1 MNIIHPIYIKPLYT
15 ELLPSQK
22 ILLTHHKGGGIG
34 AVLGIV
40 AAVAIPFAAPAIATA
55 MVSSGMIA
63 ASMTTVASAV
73 IGGALGAGLAAA
85 TGGNIL
91 MGAAGGALGG
101 GIGAGG
107 FSGIG
112 SATAAP
118 TSIGSA
124 ATSPLSASVPF
135 GGGLISGGGGL
146 STVPAFTSVAGGVR
160 MVNPDLMPSNI
171 PVGNLSSQL
180 GHTVT
185 PGPGYAEYFNVP
197 TPNVTPISHSAQL
210 GPNVTR
216 GPGYAEY
223 FNVPTVVNEGLMPP
237 SIAPGPAY
245 SQPALSPQ
253 SAPTSDMAAAISKN
267 VNAPV
272 RSGPV
277 GVGGEPDLSW
287 GDRFTSSIKESFSP
301 ENLARQATEGVG
313 KLALNKLSEVFVDE
327 PSTTREE
334 DSLLAE
340 RDAALAEQKRL
351 SDLKE
356 SAATEL
362 YTAGLAISP
371 LQRGMEQLGVEQ
383 ERLLRAQQQGLRN
396 INPRDTGAVD
406 TQRRQDALNKSRL
419 GGFAQGM
426 NLGERERRELLSQGA
441 QLYPTGSGIIA
452 GIRSDITDA
461 DTRYQRMLDEQRRA
475 SDTIAAFIPVTGTE
489 TEEERKKAQEG
500 IA

>member
-146 STVPAFTSVAGGVR
+146 STVPAVTSVGPGVGSSFRGPELSIGGG
-160 MVNPDLMPSNI
+160 DL
-171 PVGNLSSQL
+171 GSQL
-180 GHTVT
+180 SNTITYNPGTPLSNTVT
-185 PGPGYAEYFNVP
+185 HYYTPPVP
-197 TPNVTPISHSAQL
+197 TSAVPSHTY
-210 GPNVTR
+210 N
-216 GPGYAEY
+216 
-223 FNVPTVVNEGLMPP
+223 
-237 SIAPGPAY
+237 PAT

-253 SAPTSDMAAAISKN
+253 SAPTSDMAAAISRN

-371 LQRGMEQLGVEQ
+371 LRRGMEQLGVEQ

-426 NLGERERRELLSQGA
+426 NLGEQERRALLSQAA

>member
-146 STVPAFTSVAGGVR
+146 STVPAVTSVGPGVGSSFRGPELSISGG
-160 MVNPDLMPSNI
+160 DL
-171 PVGNLSSQL
+171 GSQL
-180 GHTVT
+180 SNTVT
-185 PGPGYAEYFNVP
+185 YNPGTPLSNTVTHYGTPPVP
-197 TPNVTPISHSAQL
+197 TSAVPSHTY
-210 GPNVTR
+210 N
-216 GPGYAEY
+216 
-223 FNVPTVVNEGLMPP
+223 
-237 SIAPGPAY
+237 PAT

-371 LQRGMEQLGVEQ
+371 LRRGMEQLGVEQ

-426 NLGERERRELLSQGA
+426 NLGEQERRALLSQAA